1 MVSGRF
7 AIAVVVSAV
16 LVHASVLAQ
25 EPPQTSNPQEP
36 TQTNTTV
43 TRKAP
48 ADSTNGNDEADAA
61 RSQEPGFIDKVK
73 QWAEDTRIVDRLNG
87 DVDGWYPRLGG
98 MTRGSGFGIGPGYRF
113 HVGDV
118 FVDVSGAYSLKAYKA
133 VDANV
138 RWLRAYD
145 DRLELWTNYRFE
157 DFPQEDFFGMGFDS
171 VRDARTSYDF
181 DSHDINVEG
190 RFKATKWLNL
200 SALVGLMGPD
210 INEGTDDKYPSIEQV
225 FTDGDAPGLANQP
238 RYLHTTL
245 SADVDYRDEGGNPR
259 SGGLYRVAFGI
270 WDDTSLEQYNF
281 RRFDLSLRQFMPL
294 GSEKAHVVSGMFGV
308 SYVNNSTGDRVPF
321 YFLPYVGGVDTV
333 RSFHEFRFKE
343 ENAVWMSGEYRWI
356 PVKYVS
362 FATFFD
368 AGKVGR
374 NYQDVH
380 GGEFKKGYGF
390 GVRVHTRRQTFARI
404 DIATGGGEGWK
415 VFLKLGPRS

>member
-1 MVSGRF
+1 MLSGRF
-7 AIAVVVSAV
+7 VTSVVITVALVQSSARAQAPAQTT
-16 LVHASVLAQ
+16 ASV
-25 EPPQTSNPQEP
+25 
-36 TQTNTTV
+36 
-43 TRKAP
+43 TRTAP
-48 ADSTNGNDEADAA
+48 AESTNGNDEADAA
-61 RSQEPGFIDKVK
+61 QDSGFVDKAK
-73 QWAEDTRIVDRLNG
+73 QWAERTRIVDRLSG
-87 DVDGWYPRLGG
+87 EVDGWYPRLGG

-118 FVDVSGAYSLKAYKA
+118 FVDLSAAYSLKAYKA

-157 DFPQEDFFGMGFDS
+157 DFPQEDFFGMGLDS
-171 VRDARTSYDF
+171 RREARTSYDF
-181 DSHDINVEG
+181 DAHDVNVEG
-190 RFKATKWLNL
+190 RFKATRWLNL
-200 SALVGLMGPD
+200 GAIVGLMGPD

-245 SADVDYRDEGGNPR
+245 SADVDYRDEPGNPR
-259 SGGLYRVAFGI
+259 SGGWYRVAFGI

-281 RRFDLSLRQFMPL
+281 RRFDLLLRQFMPL
-294 GSEKAHVVSGMFGV
+294 GLEIAHVLVGTFGV

-333 RSFHEFRFKE
+333 RSLHEFRFKD

-356 PVKYVS
+356 PFKYVS

-390 GVRVHTRRQTFARI
+390 GVRVHTSRQTFARV

-415 VFLKLGPRS
+415 VFLKLGPRF